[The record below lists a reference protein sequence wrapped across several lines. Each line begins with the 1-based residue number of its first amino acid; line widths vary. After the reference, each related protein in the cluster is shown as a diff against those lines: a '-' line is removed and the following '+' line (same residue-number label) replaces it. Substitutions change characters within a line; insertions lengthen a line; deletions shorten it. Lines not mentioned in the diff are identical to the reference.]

1 MIKKGTEYRRGPMR
15 PAPSSRIL
23 AAFVAIAILGVAFIV
38 VPQGARADAN
48 APTWTSGD
56 FWVYTD
62 ASNPNHTL
70 RVDVVGRE
78 NTRTLLG
85 TTYDSFHT
93 RETESTGS
101 ISVTT
106 DKWVRTSD
114 LGVVNSTVTVFN
126 VVSITTF
133 DPPQAQASFP
143 LSAQKSWAVT
153 LNVSI
158 KIGGGQVFT
167 ASTSASAQVEGESD
181 VVVPAGT
188 FHSFSIRGLGGGAYA
203 KLYYSDQAGYWS
215 KKETYNAQDQKTSE
229 MDLRSYHYQWT
240 TTFLLIVVGLIALAA
255 IALAVVSVSFSAI
268 FISWSTSPFIT
279 IALYRLALAS
289 LILVPFALVNR
300 GVLLAL
306 TRRELLGMMAVGAIL
321 ATHFTLW
328 IGSLKIEGVSV
339 SVASSVILVTS
350 HPLLVGLLSHFV
362 LRERLNA

>member
-1 MIKKGTEYRRGPMR
+1 MR
-15 PAPSSRIL
+15 PPPSFRVL
-23 AAFVAIAILGVAFIV
+23 AAFVALAILGVAFIV

-101 ISVTT
+101 IGVTT

-114 LGVVNSTVTVFN
+114 LGVVNSTVTLFN

-143 LSAQKSWAVT
+143 LSAQKSWTVT

-158 KIGGGQVFT
+158 KIGGGQVFS
-167 ASTSASAQVEGESD
+167 ASTSVSAQVEGESD

-188 FHSFSIRGLGGGAYA
+188 FHSFSIRALGGGAYA

-229 MDLRSYHYQWT
+229 MDLSSYRYQWT
-240 TTFLLIVVGLIALAA
+240 TTFLLIVGTGL
-255 IALAVVSVSFSAI
+255 
-268 FISWSTSPFIT
+268 
-279 IALYRLALAS
+279 
-289 LILVPFALVNR
+289 
-300 GVLLAL
+300 G
-306 TRRELLGMMAVGAIL
+306 VGA
-321 ATHFTLW
+321 
-328 IGSLKIEGVSV
+328 GVGTG
-339 SVASSVILVTS
+339 LG
-350 HPLLVGLLSHFV
+350 VGGV
-362 LRERLNA
+362 VVVGTGGGT

>member
-101 ISVTT
+101 ISLTT

-133 DPPQAQASFP
+133 DPPQPQASFP
-143 LSAQKSWAVT
+143 LSAQKSWTVT

-167 ASTSASAQVEGESD
+167 ASTSASAQVEGES
-181 VVVPAGT
+181 A
-188 FHSFSIRGLGGGAYA
+188 
-203 KLYYSDQAGYWS
+203 
-215 KKETYNAQDQKTSE
+215 
-229 MDLRSYHYQWT
+229 
-240 TTFLLIVVGLIALAA
+240 
-255 IALAVVSVSFSAI
+255 AVVA
-268 FISWSTSPFIT
+268 PQP
-279 IALYRLALAS
+279 LDRR
-289 LILVPFALVNR
+289 ALVRNTWPA
-300 GVLLAL
+300 VPM
-306 TRRELLGMMAVGAIL
+306 RRSPSPWYRSRSRPSSSPGPRRR
-321 ATHFTLW
+321 
-328 IGSLKIEGVSV
+328 SL
-339 SVASSVILVTS
+339 
-350 HPLLVGLLSHFV
+350 
-362 LRERLNA
+362 RLPCTAWPSPP